1 MMSDLFR
8 SKHLLAA
15 LAVALFAAGRAS
27 AQGPPN
33 PNLPATYGAI
43 KLKAGF
49 TPDPVTKELQAGG
62 EVRTKLGGVQSHVA
76 MAPDFSVD
84 YTAGKFPL
92 VFRVKSVGD
101 TTLLI
106 NLPDGTWVADDDSG
120 GGLDPMIRIAQPKSG
135 RYDIYVGT
143 FQKDILDATLFIS
156 ERDISKKPAVAVN
169 PNLPECHI
177 VSAGVDNYRT
187 QNKLSGCLNDARNTA
202 AAFQAQTGTLYRD
215 VKVRLLLDEQASH
228 GAIVKSFQAF
238 TSQGAA
244 GDTMVLFLSGHGA
257 RTNGNKGP
265 TWFFLPVDFEPR
277 QFVNTALTDK
287 QILDIADQLAS
298 QKKNVAII
306 IDACFVGQMSV
317 TAKPYLQKHQTPN
330 QGGIVLMLSS
340 SATQESTALGNYSAY
355 AKAFAD
361 SMAGAGDLNRD
372 SKVTLGEMQLYTK
385 KRTSELLLAA
395 RNNRVQDPIVT
406 WSPSLSKDTVMAHA
420 DKLAAPVREVAALP
434 AETPRRFVG
443 EETLAGYG
451 SLSFAMYSNGRV
463 VMADAKSTAPGIWR
477 QNGKQVTLSFSDGS
491 VVYTGTLDGA
501 NLTGTAT
508 SPSSRQNAV
517 QTWQWKVRQRS
528 HKPAVC
534 SYGSIGPLYCP
545 VVESRTIF

>member
-1 MMSDLFR
+1 MSRLIR

-15 LAVALFAAGRAS
+15 LAVVAMAAGRTS
-27 AQGPPN
+27 AQGQPN

-49 TPDPVTKELQAGG
+49 TPDPIAKELQAGG
-62 EVRTKLGGVQSHVA
+62 EIRTDLGGVKAHVA

-84 YTAGKFPL
+84 YAAGKYPL

-101 TTLLI
+101 TTLLV

-143 FQKDILDATLFIS
+143 FKKEILDATLFIS
-156 ERDISKKPAVAVN
+156 ERDLLKKPPVASN
-169 PNLPECHI
+169 PNLPECHV

-202 AAFQAQTGTLYRD
+202 AAFQAQTGTVFRD

-228 GAIVKSFQAF
+228 GAIVKSFQEL
-238 TSQGAA
+238 TRQGAA

-298 QKKNVAII
+298 QKKNVALI
-306 IDACFVGQMSV
+306 IDACFVGQLNA
-317 TAKPYLQKHQTPN
+317 TAQPYLQRYQTPN
-330 QGGIVLMLSS
+330 QGGIMLMLSS

-372 SKVTLGEMQLYTK
+372 AKITLGEMQLYTK
-385 KRTSELLLAA
+385 KRTSDLLLAA
-395 RNNRVQDPIVT
+395 RNKNVQDPIVT
-406 WSPSLSKDTVMAHA
+406 WSPSLSKDTVVAYA
-420 DKLAAPVREVAALP
+420 DKNAAVKTPVAALP
-434 AETPRRFVG
+434 TETPRRFAG

-451 SLSFAMYSNGRV
+451 NLSFAMYSNGRV
-463 VMADAKSTAPGIWR
+463 VMADAKSTTHGIWR
-477 QNGKQVTLSFSDGS
+477 QHGTQFTLSFSDGA

-501 NLTGTAT
+501 VLSGTAT

-517 QTWQWKVRQRS
+517 QTWQWKVRQ
-528 HKPAVC
+528 A
-534 SYGSIGPLYCP
+534 G
-545 VVESRTIF
+545 